1 MAMNLFLWVTS
12 EMIGLIIVKVLT
24 KQNEWSMYFPNQ
36 TWMNTGNNDKTQ
48 ESQVVM
54 QKHFEWTLKNVLLS
68 NIIRITGEITVPKKN
83 ITTLVLEDPD
93 RLCGEDAKED
103 TEAMFIDPIYNVGYI
118 IQKVRPRNEI
128 KTPVIF
134 KVIKFTIDISILK

>member
-1 MAMNLFLWVTS
+1 MDVF
-12 EMIGLIIVKVLT
+12 
-24 KQNEWSMYFPNQ
+24 
-36 TWMNTGNNDKTQ
+36 
-48 ESQVVM
+48 
-54 QKHFEWTLKNVLLS
+54 LS
-68 NIIRITGEITVPKKN
+68 NIIRISGRITVPKKN

-134 KVIKFTIDISILK
+134 KVIKSSIDILRIEVLVLRDHRSRFL

>member
-1 MAMNLFLWVTS
+1 
-12 EMIGLIIVKVLT
+12 
-24 KQNEWSMYFPNQ
+24 
-36 TWMNTGNNDKTQ
+36 MNTGNDYENPNGK
-48 ESQVVM
+48 VF
-54 QKHFEWTLKNVLLS
+54 KFERTLKDVFLS
-68 NIIRITGEITVPKKN
+68 NIIRTSGRITVPKNK

-134 KVIKFTIDISILK
+134 KVIKFTIDISILRYNNRPQIQFHIISLHLLYSSTYLYGSLARKC

>member
-1 MAMNLFLWVTS
+1 M
-12 EMIGLIIVKVLT
+12 
-24 KQNEWSMYFPNQ
+24 
-36 TWMNTGNNDKTQ
+36 
-48 ESQVVM
+48 
-54 QKHFEWTLKNVLLS
+54 LLS

-118 IQKVRPRNEI
+118 IQKVRPRNDI

-134 KVIKFTIDISILK
+134 KVMKFTIAMFQIMLY

>member
-1 MAMNLFLWVTS
+1 MDVF
-12 EMIGLIIVKVLT
+12 
-24 KQNEWSMYFPNQ
+24 
-36 TWMNTGNNDKTQ
+36 
-48 ESQVVM
+48 
-54 QKHFEWTLKNVLLS
+54 LS
-68 NIIRITGEITVPKKN
+68 NIIRISGRITVPKKN

-134 KVIKFTIDISILK
+134 KVMKLTIDMSKIEVVVILDYISVLYNTCTHLPYSSTYLYGSLARKC

>member
-1 MAMNLFLWVTS
+1 MDVF
-12 EMIGLIIVKVLT
+12 
-24 KQNEWSMYFPNQ
+24 
-36 TWMNTGNNDKTQ
+36 
-48 ESQVVM
+48 
-54 QKHFEWTLKNVLLS
+54 LS
-68 NIIRITGEITVPKKN
+68 NIIRISGRITVPKKN

-118 IQKVRPRNEI
+118 IQKVRPRNKI

-134 KVIKFTIDISILK
+134 KVITFIVVMSKLRLY

>member
-1 MAMNLFLWVTS
+1 MTFR
-12 EMIGLIIVKVLT
+12 IKI
-24 KQNEWSMYFPNQ
+24 
-36 TWMNTGNNDKTQ
+36 
-48 ESQVVM
+48 
-54 QKHFEWTLKNVLLS
+54 KNVLLS
-68 NIIRITGEITVPKKN
+68 NVIRITGKFTVPKKN

-134 KVIKFTIDISILK
+134 KVMKLTIDMSKIEVVVF

>member
-1 MAMNLFLWVTS
+1 M
-12 EMIGLIIVKVLT
+12 
-24 KQNEWSMYFPNQ
+24 
-36 TWMNTGNNDKTQ
+36 
-48 ESQVVM
+48 
-54 QKHFEWTLKNVLLS
+54 LLS
-68 NIIRITGEITVPKKN
+68 NIIRITGKITVPKKN

-134 KVIKFTIDISILK
+134 KVMKLTIVISEIEVVVRYITGPQIQCPIISIHIPYSSTYLYRSLARKC

>member
-1 MAMNLFLWVTS
+1 MS
-12 EMIGLIIVKVLT
+12 K
-24 KQNEWSMYFPNQ
+24 
-36 TWMNTGNNDKTQ
+36 DK
-48 ESQVVM
+48 
-54 QKHFEWTLKNVLLS
+54 
-68 NIIRITGEITVPKKN
+68 

-93 RLCGEDAKED
+93 RLCNEDSKED

-134 KVIKFTIDISILK
+134 KVMKITMIISKIILPKPKTQLTVHHTSGKLSEYINICHHTLKYTSNIKD

>member
-1 MAMNLFLWVTS
+1 M
-12 EMIGLIIVKVLT
+12 
-24 KQNEWSMYFPNQ
+24 
-36 TWMNTGNNDKTQ
+36 
-48 ESQVVM
+48 
-54 QKHFEWTLKNVLLS
+54 LLS

-134 KVIKFTIDISILK
+134 KVMKLTIVMSEMEVVKIVDHSASFISYMYIYLTVRHTFMEVWQESASEKR